1 MNLSVCRETAEGEK
15 RVALT
20 PDGVG
25 KLTAMGVHVG
35 IESGAGEA
43 ASHTD
48 AAYAEAGAEIVKDR
62 ADLLSRTDLLLAVQ
76 LPDAP
81 TLDALRKGTVLAC
94 FVWAKAHPDLVADL
108 ERRGLVTLAMDAV
121 PRISRAQTMDALSS
135 MSNIAGYKAVL
146 LAAATLDRYMPM
158 MMTAAG
164 TIPPAKALILGAGV
178 AGLQAIATARRLGAV
193 VEAFDVRPAVKEQVQ
208 SLGASFVD
216 VPLEQEDTETK
227 GGYAKELSERNQQLQ
242 REVLTEHIRKS
253 DIVITTALIPGRP
266 APTLITREMVE
277 QMAPGSVIVDIA
289 AEQGGNCEV
298 TEAGQTVVHR
308 GVQVVGPLNLP
319 STLANH
325 ASRLY
330 SRNMLALLGLLI
342 KDGAM
347 VFDFEDE
354 IVAETVVAGREL
366 APAASPQAATDGP
379 S

>member
-1 MNLSVCRETAEGEK
+1 MNVSVCRETAEHEK

-20 PDGVG
+20 PDGVA
-25 KLTAMGVHVG
+25 KLTGMGVGVLV
-35 IESGAGEA
+35 ESGAGEA
-43 ASHTD
+43 ASYTD
-48 AAYAEAGAEIVKDR
+48 ESYREAGAEVMADR
-62 ADLLSRTDLLLAVQ
+62 AELLAATDLLLAVQ
-76 LPDAP
+76 LPEAAI
-81 TLDALRKGTVLAC
+81 LDALRKGTVLAS
-94 FVWAKAHPDLVADL
+94 FVWGKARPELVDDL
-108 ERRGLVTLAMDAV
+108 EKRGIVTLAMDAV
-121 PRISRAQTMDALSS
+121 PRISRAQSMDALSS

-146 LAAATLDRYMPM
+146 LAAAALDRYMPM

-242 REVLTEHIRKS
+242 REVLTQHIRKS

-266 APTLITREMVE
+266 APTLITREMAE
-277 QMAPGSVIVDIA
+277 GMAPGSVIVDIA
-289 AEQGGNCEV
+289 AEQGGNCEL
-298 TEAGQTVVHR
+298 TRAGETVVHQ
-308 GVQVVGPLNLP
+308 GVQIVGPLNLP

-330 SRNMLALLGLLI
+330 SRNMLSLLGLLI
-342 KDGAM
+342 KDGELA
-347 VFDFEDE
+347 FDFNDE

-366 APAASPQAATDGP
+366 APQPVEPAQTADV
-379 S
+379 